1 MTRFRSGLLL
11 LSAMLAW
18 ASPSVV
24 RAQAAP
30 APAPA
35 TPAAPAPPPIV
46 TTPQGNTEAARAAAA
61 RAGVPVTNQQ
71 IADAIRQSGMTEAQ
85 VRARLQAA
93 GYDPAMADPFFR
105 GATQVQG
112 EAGADF
118 AAALRTMGIIGAG
131 ETDEDTE
138 LRNLA
143 DSTPTRSLV
152 FGKGIFRRAATVF
165 DPVTSGPVDPSY
177 RLGVGDNL
185 QFVLTG
191 EVELAYMLE
200 VRRDGSVVLP
210 QVGQVALAGLT
221 LEGARTALRQRAG
234 QSYSGIRT
242 GATRLDLAIASIR
255 TNAVFVIGDVE
266 EPGAYQ
272 VSALATVFHAL
283 ARAGGPTERGSFRAV
298 ELRRAGAVIQTVD
311 LYRYLL
317 GGDASQ
323 DVRLEQGDVIFVPLN
338 TRAVALTG
346 AVRRPAIF
354 ELAGSEGFADLVR
367 FAGGMAPNAS
377 LDRVQVD
384 RIVPAPQRTPGFDR
398 VLLDI
403 RLGGRLEAGAGFP
416 LSDGD
421 VLTVFAIGD
430 TRRNSVAIGGAVF
443 QPGDFEFRAGMTV
456 DTLIA
461 RAGGLI
467 PPAIRDR
474 VLIQRLDPVSNRLI
488 SSVVNLDTLGG
499 RFELAEF
506 DRVTVLDIRRQ
517 YPERDVVVTG
527 AVNDPG
533 PRAFAERESLR
544 DLIDRAGGFLEGAQL
559 VSHSRR
565 VIGSDYSDTT
575 SVVRTFAAATDFAAG
590 GRADSLVLEPL
601 DRVDVR
607 FSPGYRGQRF
617 VVLQGAFLNPG
628 VYAIAENVDRVADVI
643 ARAGGL
649 EPHAHP
655 ESFQLRRG
663 AEFVAIDF
671 TQAQRRDAEHN
682 IFVES
687 GDTLRI
693 RTDPRVVR
701 IDGGVQRP
709 AFVLYQRGLSVMDY
723 IELAGGPVERAQ
735 THRAVVSY
743 PSGYTN
749 RVRRRLFLFKS
760 QPRVVSGAVITVP
773 VKPVEEA
780 TNAGEILNRT
790 LQVASTLASIAVAWA
805 VATR

>member
-1 MTRFRSGLLL
+1 MRHQVLLVAL
-11 LSAMLAW
+11 LAATSLARPLTVSA
-18 ASPSVV
+18 
-24 RAQAAP
+24 QTP
-30 APAPA
+30 APVPA
-35 TPAAPAPPPIV
+35 TPAPVPPPIV
-46 TTPQGNTEAARAAAA
+46 TTPQGSTEAARAATA
-61 RAGVPVTNQQ
+61 RTGAPVTNQQ
-71 IADAIRQSGMTEAQ
+71 ISDAIRQSGMTEAQ

-105 GATQVQG
+105 AAATGQG

-118 AAALRTMGIIGAG
+118 AAALRAMGVIGEG
-131 ETDEDTE
+131 EDDELE
-138 LRNLA
+138 RRNVA
-143 DSTPTRSLV
+143 DSATTRSMV
-152 FGKGIFRRAATVF
+152 FGKDIFQRAATVF

-200 VRRDGSVVLP
+200 IRRDGSVVLP

-221 LEGARTALRQRAG
+221 LEGARTLLRQRAG
-234 QSYSGIRT
+234 QSYSGIRS

-255 TNAVFVIGDVE
+255 TNAVFVIGEVE
-266 EPGAYQ
+266 SPGAYQ

-283 ARAGGPTERGSFRAV
+283 ARAGGPTERGSFRRV
-298 ELRRAGAVIQTVD
+298 ELRRAGVVVQTVD

-323 DVRLEQGDVIFVPLN
+323 DIRLEQGDVIQVPLN

-354 ELAGSEGFADLVR
+354 ELAGSEGFSDLVR
-367 FAGGMAPNAS
+367 FAGGVAPIAS

-384 RIVPAPQRTPGFDR
+384 RIVPAEQRTPGFDR
-398 VLLDI
+398 VVMDI

-416 LSDGD
+416 LMDGD
-421 VLTVFAIGD
+421 VLTVFSIGE

-443 QPGDFEFRAGMTV
+443 QPGDFEFRAGMTI

-488 SSVVNLDTLGG
+488 STVVNLDTLGG
-499 RFELAEF
+499 RFALAEF

-517 YPERDVVVTG
+517 YPDRAVEVTG

-533 PRAFAERESLR
+533 AKVFAERESLR
-544 DLIDRAGGFLEGAQL
+544 DLIDRAGGFREGAQL
-559 VSHSRR
+559 VSHARR
-565 VIGSDYSDTT
+565 IIRPEYSDTT
-575 SVVRTFAAATDFAAG
+575 SVVRTFAAATDFGAG
-590 GRADSLVLEPL
+590 GSADSLLLEPF

-607 FSPGYRGQRF
+607 VAPGYRNQRF

-628 VYAIAENVDRVADVI
+628 VYAISENVDRVADVI

-649 EPHAHP
+649 EPHAHA
-655 ESFQLRRG
+655 ESFQLKRG
-663 AEFVAIDF
+663 PELVAIDF
-671 TQAQRRDAEHN
+671 VEALRRDREHN
-682 IFVES
+682 VFVEA

-701 IDGGVQRP
+701 VDGGVQRP

-723 IELAGGPVERAQ
+723 IELAGGPVDRAQ

-749 RVRRRLFLFKS
+749 RVRRRLWLFKS

-773 VKPVEEA
+773 VKPVEQS
-780 TNAGEILNRT
+780 TSAGEVLNRT